1 MTHVSSWG
9 FLRSLQYS
17 SGQGNTLSTSALYQL
32 GMHPQSSWKM
42 HFSLRP
48 APSCQWHLYMSQHWA
63 GDADAIKI
71 IWCNLHRHQQM
82 GGTALSPDLQLIVQD
97 LSANSSFVPSARVQT
112 SCSQCC
118 CHGAGTAAP
127 SPSSVGLNHATNCQ
141 LQTAL
146 ALMTP
151 KSLSMQNR
159 KVGYRWKKK
168 AVQRQPQCRMLLV
181 QQMVQGCGSEFKHCR
196 ETVETSMGWS
206 PREHDKEC
214 CCARVCNRQILGKTR
229 FSNFMGIFFPLLL
242 DFDSSRA
249 VAEVWTW
256 KHNKPEACWVNYI
269 AKEKQYHYI
278 SHENLPFL

>member
-1 MTHVSSWG
+1 MQSTRTPTDGRHSS
-9 FLRSLQYS
+9 
-17 SGQGNTLSTSALYQL
+17 
-32 GMHPQSSWKM
+32 QS
-42 HFSLRP
+42 RP
-48 APSCQWHLYMSQHWA
+48 AAHRAGPQCQQLICSFCK
-63 GDADAIKI
+63 G
-71 IWCNLHRHQQM
+71 
-82 GGTALSPDLQLIVQD
+82 PDLLGWV
-97 LSANSSFVPSARVQT
+97 SPA
-112 SCSQCC
+112 CSQCC

-159 KVGYRWKKK
+159 KVQGYRRKKK
-168 AVQRQPQCRMLLV
+168 AVQRQPRCRMLLV

-196 ETVETSMGWS
+196 ETLETSMGWS

-229 FSNFMGIFFPLLL
+229 FSNFTGIFFPLLL

-249 VAEVWTW
+249 VAEVWT
-256 KHNKPEACWVNYI
+256 
-269 AKEKQYHYI
+269 
-278 SHENLPFL
+278 